1 MAPGNALTPQLMAP
15 RPDSAIPQP
24 RTRLR
29 AAPAVVAGPM
39 TGRAGEPGQDADLRR
54 FAFELPARAES
65 VARARELIGERMSRW
80 GVGESLRDS
89 AELVVSELFTNA
101 VLHTASRRVVCELRD
116 RGDRLRL
123 AVHDEGR
130 PVDTPRPRPVAA
142 EECGRGLLIVDAVCS
157 AWGAHDAR
165 YDAGRVVWAELTHD
179 GTEPC

>member
-1 MAPGNALTPQLMAP
+1 MAPGNALTPRLTAP
-15 RPDSAIPQP
+15 RPDAAVPPQ
-24 RTRLR
+24 RTT
-29 AAPAVVAGPM
+29 APPPTA
-39 TGRAGEPGQDADLRR
+39 ADLRR

-65 VARARELIGERMSRW
+65 VAHARGLVTDRLGRW
-80 GVGESLRDS
+80 GTDPGILDA

-101 VLHTASRRVVCELRD
+101 VLHTVSSRVVCEVRD

-130 PVDTPRPRPVAA
+130 PVSTPRPAEA

-165 YDAGRVVWAELTHD
+165 HGAGRVVWAELTHD
-179 GTEPC
+179 RAEPC